1 MTNVNYHYSHEF
13 TVALNPDSCPFE
25 VVERK
30 FRGHPDSLA
39 DMIAQSFAQKYI
51 FGAWDKFPEFERKYF
66 PNFSADKVTLAG
78 ASSSIEKN
86 QITIKSPVHAL
97 LMGKITK
104 NIGDVDM
111 GVEGMFK
118 SAIEEVMSTCLHTDD
133 YKKHVVRQ
141 TYAVN
146 LAGVDR
152 GNHYYNPETASNLIT
167 ILQKETFAT
176 STVYVVSYAPL
187 SVTEKLSIFLDNYTN
202 SSEFIQSFP
211 SIGSDIKALIRRN
224 KSEFNISLCL
234 PVRPEIVNTID
245 GYNNVIKSV
254 TEKIELV
261 ILNYL
266 KNSGL
271 IYDNPK
277 IHMHVNTKDTATK
290 KYFAVWGTSL
300 SKGDI
305 GAVGRGNRQQ
315 GFISGIRPS
324 TGEAISGKNPY
335 HFSGVIYQIVADNI
349 ANEVY
354 KKTGLKNVVYITAN
368 NGDPLKKPNLV
379 DVLLES
385 SNKNFEAIIDEIIN
399 DTLNN
404 LDALRTEYILTNPI
418 ERFMKPK
425 SYLL

>member
-1 MTNVNYHYSHEF
+1 MTNINYHYSHNF
-13 TVALNPDSCPFE
+13 TAALNPDDSPFE

-51 FGAWDKFPEFERKYF
+51 FEAWDKFPELERKYF

-78 ASSSIEKN
+78 ASSSIENN

-97 LMGKITK
+97 LIGKITQ
-104 NIGDVDM
+104 NIGGIDM
-111 GVEGMFK
+111 GVEDLFK
-118 SAIEEVMSTCLHTDD
+118 SAIEDVMSMCLHTND
-133 YKKHVVRQ
+133 YKQHIDRQ

-152 GNHYYNPETASNLIT
+152 GNHYYNPESVSNLIT
-167 ILQKETFAT
+167 MLQKETFAT

-211 SIGSDIKALIRRN
+211 AIGSDIKVLVRRN
-224 KSEFNISLCL
+224 GSEFDISLCL

-245 GYNNVIKSV
+245 GYNNVIKSA
-254 TEKIELV
+254 TETIELV
-261 ILNYL
+261 IFNYL
-266 KNSGL
+266 KNSGF
-271 IYDNPK
+271 IYSDPK
-277 IHMHVNTKDTATK
+277 IHMHVNTKDTETK
-290 KYFAVWGTSL
+290 KYFAVWGTAL

-324 TGEAISGKNPY
+324 TNEAISGKNPY

-354 KKTGLKNVVYITAN
+354 KKTGLKNIVYITAN
-368 NGDPLKKPNLV
+368 NGDPLKKPSLV

-385 SNKNFEAIIDEIIN
+385 SSHNFKTVIDEIIN
-399 DTLNN
+399 DTLDN
-404 LDALRTEYILTNPI
+404 LDALRTEYIVTNPI
-418 ERFMKPK
+418 ERFMKPRC
-425 SYLL
+425 YLL

>member
-1 MTNVNYHYSHEF
+1 MTNIGYYDSTNN
-13 TVALNPDSCPFE
+13 TGALNPDNLPFE

-51 FGAWDKFPEFERKYF
+51 FHAWDKFPELERRYF

-78 ASSSIEKN
+78 ASSSFEN
-86 QITIKSPVHAL
+86 TQITIKSPVHAL
-97 LMGKITK
+97 LIGKITQ

-111 GVEGMFK
+111 GVNDLFK
-118 SAIEEVMSTCLHTDD
+118 SSIEDVMSTCLHTDT
-133 YKKHVVRQ
+133 YKQHIERQ
-141 TYAVN
+141 MYAVN

-152 GNHYYNPETASNLIT
+152 GQHFYNPQTVSDLIT
-167 ILQKETFAT
+167 ILQNETYAT
-176 STVYVVSYAPL
+176 STVYVVAYAPL
-187 SVTEKLSIFLDNYTN
+187 SVTEKLTIFLDNFTN
-202 SSEFIQSFP
+202 SPEFADSFP
-211 SIGSDIKALIRRN
+211 AIGSDIKALVRRN
-224 KSEFNISLCL
+224 GSEFDISLCL
-234 PVRPEIVNTID
+234 PVRPEITSTID
-245 GYNNVIKSV
+245 GYNSVVKSA
-254 TEKIELV
+254 TETIEVV

-271 IYDNPK
+271 IYTNPK
-277 IHMHVNTKDTATK
+277 IRMHVNTKDTESK
-290 KYFAVWGTSL
+290 KYFAVWGTAL

-349 ANEVY
+349 SNEIFI
-354 KKTGLKNVVYITAN
+354 KTGLKNIVYVTAN
-368 NGDPLKKPNLV
+368 NGDSLKNPSLV

-385 SNKNFEAIIDEIIN
+385 SNPSYKTIIDEIIHN
-399 DTLNN
+399 TLNN
-404 LDALRTEYILTNPI
+404 LDVLRTEYIVTDPI